1 MVIVV
6 ILIREAFYY
15 VWYLSVK
22 QESDIY
28 IYILDSLSLLNLP
41 LRIPIQII
49 RILDASSYTWREK
62 LIMAAKTSSTT

>member
-22 QESDIY
+22 QESD